1 MVRALS
7 TTVRALAFY
16 LPARLRQCRFGV
28 RASGYERA
36 SGAMMVPVRL
46 IAWLSGNWGDKKGC
60 LRDMTGDS
68 PDFHALPGA
77 TPENSAFID
86 LHFDPS
92 VSPLLN
98 MTVPFTINGRQFRLS
113 PGQSIKIAVP
123 PGLAQVVLAPN
134 FGRLFY
140 DSMPRLDF
148 VVHTGQ
154 TVPVFYRYSTF
165 RRNPGSLTFQKLE
178 GRSPSEQRTID
189 EMKYIVV
196 VALGMVVAA
205 LAISFALSLW
215 S

>member
-1 MVRALS
+1 MS

-113 PGQSIKIAVP
+113 PGQSTKIAVP

>member
-1 MVRALS
+1 
-7 TTVRALAFY
+7 
-16 LPARLRQCRFGV
+16 
-28 RASGYERA
+28 
-36 SGAMMVPVRL
+36 MMVPVRL

-140 DSMPRLDF
+140 DSMPQLDF

-196 VALGMVVAA
+196 VALGMVVVA

>member
-134 FGRLFY
+134 VGRLFY

-196 VALGMVVAA
+196 VALGMVVVA